1 MFLRKILKGKKGIAT
16 FCVIAVAVVI
26 LAVNLFST
34 VNTHFIR
41 QFNVDQVVE
50 LKDHW
55 YYNNRNMVSFP
66 FNSISEGEPFSISQ
80 KLDLP
85 RTLDSPTLFFN
96 TYYCDCDVKID
107 GKVVYSYRTST
118 LHNSKTDGCIM
129 LLVDFK
135 DIKIKDQ
142 MLTIEFFPQLEKIKS
157 YKNSVTPL
165 LGNKADIMA
174 KLYRRTFI
182 ERLLNNFIYFLAIF
196 FFVLFW
202 VEKSFIKSDKQTCL
216 NIGILLIFS
225 GIYISSQSLWD
236 VTITS
241 YPYWNY
247 SFELLIT
254 NLLVFPFLYIL
265 HEDVKN
271 KVVKT
276 IYQVVRWVVL
286 ACFFVQVFL
295 QNFTS
300 IDYREMLVF
309 TIPVLILTWI
319 ASLIIVTEI
328 VLQKDRDAFLK
339 ILPVCILVPVCLIL
353 YFVLSSYQ
361 ATVAFEVGL
370 LIFVIIRFRY
380 LIKFY
385 YARLTEI
392 QHEGFVK
399 RYEDIDILTGL
410 ENKVAFEKRLKSL
423 WADKGKYSSI
433 WCLNIN
439 IFDYR
444 KAVLKN
450 GKKGVSEILKAITII
465 IKSSVLDS
473 AGFFKIGSDN
483 FLILLTDY
491 RIDEIIEVVDTI
503 NGLQVS
509 LPVELVIGY
518 SCYNPESDEDL
529 TNMLNFA
536 EEMTEEQQVK

>member
-1 MFLRKILKGKKGIAT
+1 MFVGKILKEKKGVAT
-16 FCVIAVAVVI
+16 FTVLIIAIVI
-26 LAVNLFST
+26 LMVNLFSA
-34 VNTHFIR
+34 VNSHFLR
-41 QFNVDQVVE
+41 QFNEDQVIE
-50 LKDHW
+50 LKDNW
-55 YYNNRNMVSFP
+55 YYNNRDLVSFP
-66 FNSISEGEPFSISQ
+66 FNNNSKNETFSISK

-96 TYYCDCDVKID
+96 SYYCDCDVKID

-118 LHNSKTDGCIM
+118 LHNSKSDGCVM
-129 LLVDFK
+129 LFVDL
-135 DIKIKDQ
+135 DNYQIKDQ
-142 MLTIEFFPQLEKIKS
+142 MLTIEFFPQLERIQS

-165 LGNKADIMA
+165 LGDKADIIF
-174 KLYRRTFI
+174 KLYNKTFV
-182 ERLLNNFIYFLAIF
+182 ERLLNYFIYFLAVF
-196 FFVLFW
+196 FFILFF
-202 VEKSFIKSDKQTCL
+202 VEKSLIKTDKQTCL
-216 NIGILLIFS
+216 NLGFLLLLS
-225 GIYISSQSLWD
+225 GIYISSQSIWIMS
-236 VTITS
+236 TTS
-241 YPYWNY
+241 LPYINY
-247 SFELLIT
+247 SLELVIT
-254 NLLVFPFLYIL
+254 NLLILPFLEIL
-265 HEDVKN
+265 QEDVKN

-276 IYQVVRWVVL
+276 VYKVFKWVVILCFTVQVV
-286 ACFFVQVFL
+286 L
-295 QNFTS
+295 QHFTTV
-300 IDYREMLVF
+300 DYREMLVF
-309 TIPVLILTWI
+309 TIPVLTLAWV

-328 VLQKDRDAFLK
+328 ILQKDRDAFLK

-370 LIFVIIRFRY
+370 LVFVLIRLRY
-380 LIKFY
+380 LIKY
-385 YARLTEI
+385 YYSRIIQI

-399 RYEDIDILTGL
+399 RYEDIDLLTGL
-410 ENKVAFEKRLKSL
+410 ENKIAFEKRLKSL

-450 GKKGVSEILKAITII
+450 GKKGIAEILKSITVI

-503 NGLQVS
+503 NGLQIS

>member
-1 MFLRKILKGKKGIAT
+1 MFVRNILKGKKGIAT
-16 FCVIAVAVVI
+16 FVVLAIAIVI
-26 LAVNLFST
+26 LMANLFST
-34 VNTHFIR
+34 VNSHYLK
-41 QFNVDQVVE
+41 QFNDDQVIE
-50 LKDHW
+50 LKNNW
-55 YYNNRNMVSFP
+55 YYNNRTMVSFP
-66 FNSISEGEPFSISQ
+66 FNNTSKNETFSISQ

-96 TYYCDCDVKID
+96 SYYCDCDVKID
-107 GKVVYSYRTST
+107 GKIVYSYRSSM
-118 LHNSKTDGCIM
+118 LHNSKSDGCVM
-129 LLVDFK
+129 LFVDF
-135 DIKIKDQ
+135 DNLQIKDQ
-142 MLTIEFFPQLEKIKS
+142 MLTIEFFPQLERIKS

-165 LGNKADIMA
+165 LGSKSDIMA
-174 KLYRRTFI
+174 KLYKKTYI
-182 ERLLNNFIYFLAIF
+182 ERLLNYFIYFLAIF
-196 FFVLFW
+196 FFILFW
-202 VEKSFIKSDKQTCL
+202 VEKTFIKSDKQTCL
-216 NIGILLIFS
+216 NVGILLILS
-225 GIYISSQSLWD
+225 GIYISSQSLWIMS
-236 VTITS
+236 TTPL
-241 YPYWNY
+241 PYLNY
-247 SFELLIT
+247 SFELIIT
-254 NLLVFPFLYIL
+254 NLLILPFLEIL
-265 HEDVKN
+265 QEDVKN

-276 IYQVVRWVVL
+276 IYQIVRWFVL
-286 ACFFVQVFL
+286 ACFIVQVFL
-295 QNFTS
+295 QNFTA
-300 IDYREMLVF
+300 IDYREMLIF
-309 TIPVLILTWI
+309 TIPILALSWV

-328 VLQKDRDAFLK
+328 ILQKDKDAFLK

-370 LIFVIIRFRY
+370 LIFVLIRFRY

-385 YARLTEI
+385 YARITQI

-399 RYEDIDILTGL
+399 RYEDTDLLTGL
-410 ENKVAFEKRLKSL
+410 ENKIAFEKRLKNL

-444 KAVLKN
+444 KAVMKN
-450 GKKGVSEILKAITII
+450 GKKGIAEILKAITII

-473 AGFFKIGSDN
+473 VGFFKIGSDN

-503 NGLQVS
+503 NSLQIS